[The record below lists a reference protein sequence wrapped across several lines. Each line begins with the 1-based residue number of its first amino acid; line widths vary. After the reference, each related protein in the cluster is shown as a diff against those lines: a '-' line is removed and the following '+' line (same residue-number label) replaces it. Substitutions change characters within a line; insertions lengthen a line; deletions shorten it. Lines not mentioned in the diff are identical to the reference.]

1 MVGRIQLPAAGIRAI
16 VAYRA
21 GGAASCRVLL
31 QCSAMKTRP
40 AAGAKPQAVL
50 EELMQREPV
59 FHRLEQGS
67 TRADLE
73 RMTDAEFS
81 EVGASGRRYGRD
93 YVLDLL
99 EKRFA
104 NPGEDVWECSDSHCL
119 ELARDT
125 YLVTYTLLQQ
135 QQRKTRRASI
145 WRRSPQGWQV
155 VYHQGTVVEA
165 E

>member
-1 MVGRIQLPAAGIRAI
+1 
-16 VAYRA
+16 
-21 GGAASCRVLL
+21 
-31 QCSAMKTRP
+31 MKTRP
-40 AAGAKPQAVL
+40 AAGTKPLAVL
-50 EELMQREPV
+50 DELMQREPV
-59 FHRLEQGS
+59 FHRLELGS

-73 RMTDAEFS
+73 RMTDAEFF

-104 NPGEDVWECSDSHCL
+104 DPGEDVWECSNFHCL

-135 QQRKTRRASI
+135 KQRKTRRASI
-145 WRRSPQGWQV
+145 WRRSPLGWQV
-155 VYHQGTVVEA
+155 IYHQGTVVEA
-165 E
+165 D